1 MITHNKQKMKSQDKA
16 IYYNKTFVGV
26 DPGANGGIAM
36 IHKNKCTAW
45 RFPKDNTKQLIKILK
60 TIKLTNRVNNIICYV
75 ENVHA
80 FPTDARSRAFAFGTN
95 FGIWLGMLTAF
106 SISHNRVTPSTWQKH
121 FGPLPKDKKE
131 RKNKIK
137 QIALERHPEAKI
149 TLATSDAI
157 LIALFAKEEY
167 YDNRRR

>member
-1 MITHNKQKMKSQDKA
+1 
-16 IYYNKTFVGV
+16 
-26 DPGANGGIAM
+26 
-36 IHKNKCTAW
+36 
-45 RFPKDNTKQLIKILK
+45 
-60 TIKLTNRVNNIICYV
+60 
-75 ENVHA
+75 
-80 FPTDARSRAFAFGTN
+80 
-95 FGIWLGMLTAF
+95 MLTAF

-137 QIALERHPEAKI
+137 QIALEKYPEAKI